1 MKKYLIKGLLA
12 LFVSGIAASCADHD
26 VDYVPLGQ
34 KKTQAYN
41 EAFKELIG
49 GDVDPN
55 QNWGFSGVVDNDE
68 NESSPARPRTRADV
82 GGWDVTNGYDYT
94 FSREKINEILS
105 ALPEGVSAG
114 SKLNDYE
121 FESNGP
127 IEFCVIYAITS
138 ALDKVGYYYYD
149 PNKDPNADGGSNK
162 PVYMRF
168 VDDIQNQTFFQWGF
182 ADGSNWG
189 TPVVNPNP
197 SNPDWPFYNSYCPD
211 CKSNYN
217 KEYYQWTCEHVM
229 VHFNID
235 QVRAKKYTINIPQGY
250 RMGFWI
256 TNPDQYLGE
265 HTMYSK
271 KSRNS
276 DGNFYSAVATMSDG
290 TYAVGLEDWWGG
302 DFDCNDIVMAINP
315 TSTRPNIVNFSQTV
329 ITRSTQ
335 HKKYKKLL
343 AQGRVFCEDL
353 GAAGRKDIDFND
365 IVFDARIWK
374 TQEYDETTING
385 DANDREWDFGP
396 IKYEA
401 DICMLA
407 AGGTIPAK
415 MFNSQNIHDL
425 FDGNNGQ
432 TTMINTVDS
441 HAGTLTTWE
450 NMKAFPGAKEYYDV
464 NITSIITALKDA
476 NPDHKITVNDIPIS
490 VLWQTNDNP
499 ETATLDWTN
508 NTMQTVGELHADP
521 GTVPHKICL
530 PIGTK
535 WPSERRSIIEA
546 YPDFAS
552 WAQLETDENKT
563 FYNNRKDDAIYH
575 ENGWDA
581 SLTMTNPYGAA
592 FANDDSD
599 LNKEYYI
606 KIGNPTVTEET
617 VTTEFTL
624 QDTDEILYSGSQAM
638 GDWKEQAVGAYAN
651 WADLAVGGKVII
663 IGTVDEGKEA
673 KMRARDAWWQ
683 RCFIGDSQN
692 TPVFNGYAEFTLQYN
707 NDKERFGKDGDQ
719 LYIDGQYFT
728 LNYVIYR
735 PQ

>member
-12 LFVSGIAASCADHD
+12 LFAGSFAASCADHD

-34 KKTQAYN
+34 QKTQAYN
-41 EAFKELIG
+41 EAFKDLIG

-55 QNWGFSGVVDNDE
+55 QDWGFSGVVDNDE
-68 NESSPARPRTRADV
+68 DESSPARPMTRADV
-82 GGWDVTNGYDYT
+82 GGWDVTGGYDYT
-94 FSREKINEILS
+94 FSRTKIDEILA
-105 ALPEGVSAG
+105 ALPEGVNAG

-127 IEFCVIYAITS
+127 IEFCIVYAITS
-138 ALDKVGYYYYD
+138 ALDEVGYYFYD
-149 PNKDPNADGGSNK
+149 PAADANTQGGSNK
-162 PVYMRF
+162 PNYVRF
-168 VDDIQNQTFFQWGF
+168 VNNIQDQTYFQYGF
-182 ADGSNWG
+182 ADGHNWG

-197 SNPDWPFYNSYCPD
+197 NGNNYCGD
-211 CKSNYN
+211 CKNNFN
-217 KEYYQWTCEHVM
+217 KEYYQWTCDHVKD
-229 VHFNID
+229 HWNID
-235 QVRAKKYTINIPQGY
+235 QVRAKKYTLNIPVGN
-250 RMGFWI
+250 RFGFWI
-256 TNPDQYLGE
+256 KNGNN
-265 HTMYSK
+265 TMFSK
-271 KSRNS
+271 KSRNA
-276 DGNFYSAVATMSDG
+276 DGSFYSAVATLADG
-290 TYAVGLEDWWGG
+290 TYAVGLEDWWQG

-315 TSTRPNIVNFSQTV
+315 TTTRPEIVNYSQTV

-353 GAAGRKDIDFND
+353 GAAGQKDIDFND

-385 DANDREWDFGP
+385 DANNREWVMGD

-415 MFNSQNIHDL
+415 MFNTQNIHDL
-425 FDGNNGQ
+425 FDGKPGQ

-441 HAGTLTTWE
+441 HAGELTTWD
-450 NMKAFPGAKEYYDV
+450 NMKAFPGEKTYNDV
-464 NITSIITALKDA
+464 DITSIITALKTA

-490 VLWQTNDNP
+490 VLWQTSDNP
-499 ETATLDWTN
+499 ELAKLDWEN

-552 WAQLETDENKT
+552 WAQLVTDDNKD
-563 FYNNRKDDAIYH
+563 FYNHKNKDDNAIYH

-581 SLTMTNPYGAA
+581 SLTMTNPYGGT

-599 LNKEYYI
+599 LNKEFYI
-606 KIGNPTVTEET
+606 NIGIPTVTEE
-617 VTTEFTL
+617 VITTEFTL
-624 QDTDEILYSGSQAM
+624 QDTDIILYSGSQAM
-638 GDWKEQAVGAYAN
+638 GDWKEQAVGVYAD
-651 WADLAVGGKVII
+651 WDKMAVGGKIII
-663 IGTVDEGKEA
+663 IGAVDEGKTA
-673 KMRARDAWWQ
+673 KMRARDQNWS
-683 RCFIGDSQN
+683 RIFIGDNQN
-692 TPVFNGYAEFTLQYN
+692 APVFNGYAEFSLQYG
-707 NDKERFGKDGDQ
+707 NDKDKFGKDGDQ

-735 PQ
+735 P

>member
-1 MKKYLIKGLLA
+1 MKKYLINGLLA
-12 LFVSGIAASCADHD
+12 IFVGGLAVSCADHD

-34 KKTQAYN
+34 QKTQAYN
-41 EAFKELIG
+41 QAFKELIG

-55 QNWGFSGVVDNDE
+55 QNWGFTGVVDNDE
-68 NESSPARPRTRADV
+68 NESSPSRPMTRADW
-82 GGWDVTNGYDYT
+82 GDITTDYNYT
-94 FSREKINEILS
+94 FTRTKIDEILS
-105 ALPEGVSAG
+105 ALPEGISAG

-121 FESNGP
+121 FESKGP
-127 IEFCVIYAITS
+127 IEFCIVYAITS
-138 ALDKVGYYYYD
+138 ALDEVGYYYYD
-149 PNKDPNADGGSNK
+149 PTLDANAQGGSNK
-162 PVYMRF
+162 PNYMRF
-168 VDDIQNQTFFQWGF
+168 VDNIQNQIYFQYGF
-182 ADGSNWG
+182 ADGHNWG

-197 SNPDWPFYNSYCPD
+197 NGNNYCGD
-211 CKSNYN
+211 CKNNFN
-217 KEYYQWTCEHVM
+217 KEYYQWTCDHVKD
-229 VHFNID
+229 HWNID
-235 QVRAKKYTINIPQGY
+235 QVRAKKLTINIPAGN
-250 RMGFWI
+250 RMGFWVK
-256 TNPDQYLGE
+256 NGDNV
-265 HTMYSK
+265 MYSK
-271 KSRNS
+271 KSRNA
-276 DGNFYSAVATMSDG
+276 DGNFYSAVAIMSDG
-290 TYAVGLEDWWGG
+290 TYAVGLEDWWQG

-315 TSTRPNIVNFSQTV
+315 TSTKPGIVNYSQTV
-329 ITRSTQ
+329 TTRSTQ

-353 GAAGRKDIDFND
+353 GAAGQKDIDFND

-385 DANDREWDFGP
+385 DANNREWVMGP

-415 MFNSQNIHDL
+415 MFNTENVHDL
-425 FDGNNGQ
+425 FEGKPGQ

-441 HAGTLTTWE
+441 HAGKLTTWD

-464 NITSIITALKDA
+464 NITSIITALQTA
-476 NPDHKITVNDIPIS
+476 NPNHKITVNDIPIS
-490 VLWQTNDNP
+490 VLWQTSDNP

-508 NTMQTVGELHADP
+508 STMQTVGELHADP

-546 YPDFAS
+546 YQDFAS
-552 WAQLETDENKT
+552 WAQKETNENKT
-563 FYNNRKDDAIYH
+563 FYNNRNDNAIYH

-581 SLTMTNPYGAA
+581 SLTMTNPYGGT

-599 LNKEYYI
+599 LEKEFYI
-606 KIGNPTVTEET
+606 NIGSPTVTEEII
-617 VTTEFTL
+617 TTEFTL
-624 QDTDEILYSGSQAM
+624 QETDIILYNGGQAM
-638 GDWKEQAVGAYAN
+638 GDWKEEPVPAYAN
-651 WADLAVGGKVII
+651 WNDLAVGGKVII
-663 IGTVDEGKEA
+663 IGTVDDGKEA

-683 RCFIGDSQN
+683 RCFIGDNQN
-692 TPVFNGYAEFTLQYN
+692 TPVFNGYAEFTLQYT

>member
-12 LFVSGIAASCADHD
+12 LFAGSLAASCADHD

-34 KKTQAYN
+34 QKTQAY
-41 EAFKELIG
+41 EQAFKELIG
-49 GDVDPN
+49 SETVDPN
-55 QNWGFSGVVDNDE
+55 QNWGFTGVVDNDE
-68 NESSPARPRTRADV
+68 DASSPSRPMTRAEA
-82 GGWDVTNGYDYT
+82 GYFDVTSDYSYT
-94 FSREKINEILS
+94 FSRTKIEEILS
-105 ALPEGVSAG
+105 ALPEGVNAG
-114 SKLNDYE
+114 NKLNDYE

-127 IEFCVIYAITS
+127 IEFCIVYAITS
-138 ALDKVGYYYYD
+138 AQDEVGYYFYD
-149 PNKDPNADGGSNK
+149 PTADANTQGGSNK
-162 PVYMRF
+162 PNYVRF
-168 VDDIQNQTFFQWGF
+168 VNNIQDQTYFQYGF
-182 ADGSNWG
+182 ADGHNWG

-197 SNPDWPFYNSYCPD
+197 NGNNYCGD
-211 CKSNYN
+211 CKNNFN
-217 KEYYQWTCEHVM
+217 KEYYQWTCDHVKD
-229 VHFNID
+229 HWNID
-235 QVRAKKYTINIPQGY
+235 QVRANKYTLNIPVGN
-250 RMGFWI
+250 RFGFWI
-256 TNPDQYLGE
+256 KNGDN
-265 HTMYSK
+265 TMFSK
-271 KSRNS
+271 KSRNA
-276 DGNFYSAVATMSDG
+276 DGSFYSAVATLQDG
-290 TYAVGLEDWWGG
+290 TYAVGLEDWWQG
-302 DFDCNDIVMAINP
+302 DFDCNDIVMTINP
-315 TSTRPNIVNFSQTV
+315 TTTRPDIVNFSKTV
-329 ITRSTQ
+329 TTRSKQ

-353 GAAGRKDIDFND
+353 GAAGQKDIDFND

-385 DANDREWDFGP
+385 DPNNREWDMGP

-415 MFNSQNIHDL
+415 MFNTQNVHDL
-425 FDGNNGQ
+425 FEGKPGQ

-441 HAGTLTTWE
+441 HAGQLSTWD
-450 NMKAFPGAKEYYDV
+450 NMKAFPGEKTYNDV
-464 NITSIITALKDA
+464 DITSIITALKTA

-490 VLWQTNDNP
+490 VLWQTSDNP

-552 WAQLETDENKT
+552 WAQLVTDDNKDFYNHENK
-563 FYNNRKDDAIYH
+563 DDNAIYH

-581 SLTMTNPYGAA
+581 SLTMTNPYGGT

-606 KIGNPTVTEET
+606 NIGNPTVTEE
-617 VTTEFTL
+617 VITTEFTL
-624 QDTDEILYSGSQAM
+624 QDTDVILWPANNNIGNQVMDGTEFGIGSYSGWSS
-638 GDWKEQAVGAYAN
+638 
-651 WADLAVGGKVII
+651 LAQNGKII
-663 IGTVDEGKEA
+663 ILGTVDEGKTA
-673 KMRARDAWWQ
+673 SIIARDSWWSRWFLDDGNHQ
-683 RCFIGDSQN
+683 SV
-692 TPVFNGYAEFTLQYN
+692 PFNGYAEFKLEN
-707 NDKERFGKDGDQ
+707 GNDNEKFGKDGNQ
-719 LYIDGQYFT
+719 LSIIGQNFT

-735 PQ
+735 P

>member
-1 MKKYLIKGLLA
+1 MKKYLINGLLA
-12 LFVSGIAASCADHD
+12 IFVGGLAVSCADHD

-34 KKTQAYN
+34 QKTQAYN
-41 EAFKELIG
+41 QAFKELIG

-55 QNWGFSGVVDNDE
+55 QDWGFTGVVDNDE
-68 NESSPARPRTRADV
+68 DASSPSRPMTRADV
-82 GGWDVTNGYDYT
+82 GGWDIAGDYNYT
-94 FSREKINEILS
+94 FARTKIDEILS

-121 FESNGP
+121 FESKGP
-127 IEFCVIYAITS
+127 IEFCIVYAITS
-138 ALDKVGYYYYD
+138 ALDEVGYYYYD
-149 PNKDPNADGGSNK
+149 PTLDANTQGGSNK
-162 PVYMRF
+162 PNYMRF
-168 VDDIQNQTFFQWGF
+168 VDNIQNQIYFQYGF
-182 ADGSNWG
+182 ADGHNWG

-197 SNPDWPFYNSYCPD
+197 NGNNYCGD
-211 CKSNYN
+211 CKNDFN
-217 KEYYQWTCEHVM
+217 KEYYQWTCDHVKD
-229 VHFNID
+229 HWNID
-235 QVRAKKYTINIPQGY
+235 QVRAKKLTINIPVGN
-250 RMGFWI
+250 RMGFWVK
-256 TNPDQYLGE
+256 NGDNV
-265 HTMYSK
+265 MYSK
-271 KSRNS
+271 KSRNA
-276 DGNFYSAVATMSDG
+276 DGSFYSAVAIMSDG
-290 TYAVGLEDWWGG
+290 TYAVGLEDWWQG

-315 TSTRPNIVNFSQTV
+315 TSTRPEIVNFSQTV
-329 ITRSTQ
+329 TTRSTQ

-353 GAAGRKDIDFND
+353 GAAGQKDIDFND

-385 DANDREWDFGP
+385 DENNREWVMGD

-415 MFNSQNIHDL
+415 MFNTENVHDL
-425 FDGNNGQ
+425 FDGKPGQ

-441 HAGTLTTWE
+441 HAGTLTTWD

-464 NITSIITALKDA
+464 NITSIITALKA
-476 NPDHKITVNDIPIS
+476 TNPNHKITVNDIPIS
-490 VLWQTNDNP
+490 VLWQTSDNP

-546 YPDFAS
+546 YQDFAS
-552 WAQLETDENKT
+552 WAQKETNENKT
-563 FYNNRKDDAIYH
+563 FYNNRNDNAIYH

-581 SLTMTNPYGAA
+581 SLTMTNPYGGT

-599 LNKEYYI
+599 LEKEFVI
-606 KIGNPTVTEET
+606 NIGSPTVTEEVIT
-617 VTTEFTL
+617 NEFTL
-624 QDTDEILYSGSQAM
+624 QDTDIILYNGGQAM
-638 GDWKEQAVGAYAN
+638 GHWKEEPVPAYAN
-651 WADLAVGGKVII
+651 WNDLAVGGKVII
-663 IGTVDEGKEA
+663 IGTVDDGKEA

-683 RCFIGDSQN
+683 RCFIGDNQN
-692 TPVFNGYAEFTLQYN
+692 LPAFNGYAEFTLQYN

>member
-1 MKKYLIKGLLA
+1 MKKYLINGLLA
-12 LFVSGIAASCADHD
+12 IFVGGLAVSCADHD

-34 KKTQAYN
+34 QKTQAYN
-41 EAFKELIG
+41 QAFKELIG

-55 QNWGFSGVVDNDE
+55 QDWGFTGVVDNDE
-68 NESSPARPRTRADV
+68 DASSPSRPMTRADV
-82 GGWDVTNGYDYT
+82 GGWDIAGDYHYT
-94 FSREKINEILS
+94 FARTKIDEILS

-121 FESNGP
+121 FESKGP
-127 IEFCVIYAITS
+127 IEFCIVYAITS
-138 ALDKVGYYYYD
+138 ALDEVGYYYYD
-149 PNKDPNADGGSNK
+149 PTLDANAQGGSNK
-162 PVYMRF
+162 PNYMRF
-168 VDDIQNQTFFQWGF
+168 VDNIQNQIYFQYGF
-182 ADGSNWG
+182 ADGHNWG

-197 SNPDWPFYNSYCPD
+197 NGNNYCVD
-211 CKSNYN
+211 CKNDFN
-217 KEYYQWTCEHVM
+217 KEYYQWTCDHVKD
-229 VHFNID
+229 HWNID
-235 QVRAKKYTINIPQGY
+235 QVRAKKLTINIPVGN
-250 RMGFWI
+250 RMGFWVK
-256 TNPDQYLGE
+256 NGDNV
-265 HTMYSK
+265 MYSK
-271 KSRNS
+271 KSRNA
-276 DGNFYSAVATMSDG
+276 DGSFYSAVAIMSDG
-290 TYAVGLEDWWGG
+290 TYAVGLEDWWQG

-315 TSTRPNIVNFSQTV
+315 TSTRPEIVNFSQTV
-329 ITRSTQ
+329 TTRSTQ

-353 GAAGRKDIDFND
+353 GAAGQKDIDFND

-385 DANDREWDFGP
+385 DENNREWVMGD

-415 MFNSQNIHDL
+415 MFNTENVHDL
-425 FDGNNGQ
+425 FDGKPGQ

-441 HAGTLTTWE
+441 HAGTLTTWD

-464 NITSIITALKDA
+464 NITSIITTLKA
-476 NPDHKITVNDIPIS
+476 TNPNHKITVNDIPIS
-490 VLWQTNDNP
+490 VLWQTSDNP

-546 YPDFAS
+546 YQDFAS
-552 WAQLETDENKT
+552 WAQKETDENKT
-563 FYNNRKDDAIYH
+563 FYNNRNDDAIYH

-581 SLTMTNPYGAA
+581 SLTMTNPYGGT
-592 FANDDSD
+592 FSNDDSD
-599 LNKEYYI
+599 LNKEFYI
-606 KIGNPTVTEET
+606 NIGSPKVTEEVIT
-617 VTTEFTL
+617 NEFTL
-624 QDTDEILYSGSQAM
+624 QDTDIILYNGGQAM
-638 GDWKEQAVGAYAN
+638 GNWKEEPVPAYAN
-651 WADLAVGGKVII
+651 WNDLAVGGKVII
-663 IGTVDEGKEA
+663 IGTVDDGKEA

-683 RCFIGDSQN
+683 RCFIGDNQN
-692 TPVFNGYAEFTLQYN
+692 LPAFNGYAEFTLQYN

>member
-1 MKKYLIKGLLA
+1 MKKYLINGLLA
-12 LFVSGIAASCADHD
+12 IFVGGLAVSCADHD

-34 KKTQAYN
+34 QKTQAYN
-41 EAFKELIG
+41 QAFKELIG

-55 QNWGFSGVVDNDE
+55 QDWGFTGVVDNDE
-68 NESSPARPRTRADV
+68 DASSPSRPMTRADV
-82 GGWDVTNGYDYT
+82 GGWDIAGDYNYT
-94 FSREKINEILS
+94 FARTKIDEILS
-105 ALPEGVSAG
+105 ALPEGVGAG

-121 FESNGP
+121 FESKGP
-127 IEFCVIYAITS
+127 IEFCIVYAITS
-138 ALDKVGYYYYD
+138 ALDEVGYYYYD
-149 PNKDPNADGGSNK
+149 PTLDANAQGGSNK
-162 PVYMRF
+162 PNYMRF
-168 VDDIQNQTFFQWGF
+168 VDNIQNQIYFQYGF
-182 ADGSNWG
+182 ADGHNWG

-197 SNPDWPFYNSYCPD
+197 NGNNYCVD
-211 CKSNYN
+211 CKNDFN
-217 KEYYQWTCEHVM
+217 KEYYQWTCDHVKD
-229 VHFNID
+229 HWNID
-235 QVRAKKYTINIPQGY
+235 QVRAKKLTINIPVGN
-250 RMGFWI
+250 RMGFWVK
-256 TNPDQYLGE
+256 NGDNV
-265 HTMYSK
+265 MYSK
-271 KSRNS
+271 KSRNA
-276 DGNFYSAVATMSDG
+276 DGSFYSAVAIMSDG
-290 TYAVGLEDWWGG
+290 TYAVGLEDWWQG

-315 TSTRPNIVNFSQTV
+315 TSTRPEIVNFSQTV
-329 ITRSTQ
+329 TTRSTQ

-353 GAAGRKDIDFND
+353 GAAGQKDIDFND

-385 DANDREWDFGP
+385 DENNREWVMGD

-415 MFNSQNIHDL
+415 MFNTENVHDL
-425 FDGNNGQ
+425 FDGKPGQ

-441 HAGTLTTWE
+441 HAGTLTTWD

-464 NITSIITALKDA
+464 NITSIITTLKA
-476 NPDHKITVNDIPIS
+476 TNPNHKITVNDIPIS
-490 VLWQTNDNP
+490 VLWQTSDNP

-546 YPDFAS
+546 YQDFAS
-552 WAQLETDENKT
+552 WAQKETDENKT
-563 FYNNRKDDAIYH
+563 FYNNRNDDAIYH

-581 SLTMTNPYGAA
+581 SLTMTNPYGGT
-592 FANDDSD
+592 FSNDDSD
-599 LNKEYYI
+599 LNKEFYI
-606 KIGNPTVTEET
+606 NIGSPKVTEEVIT
-617 VTTEFTL
+617 NEFTL
-624 QDTDEILYSGSQAM
+624 QDTDIILYNGGQAM
-638 GDWKEQAVGAYAN
+638 GNWKEEPVPAYAN
-651 WADLAVGGKVII
+651 WNDLAVGGKVII
-663 IGTVDEGKEA
+663 IGTVDDGKEA

-683 RCFIGDSQN
+683 RCFIGDNQN
-692 TPVFNGYAEFTLQYN
+692 LPAFNGYAEFTLQYN

>member
-12 LFVSGIAASCADHD
+12 LFAGSLAASCADHD

-34 KKTQAYN
+34 QKTQAYN
-41 EAFKELIG
+41 EAFKDLIG

-55 QNWGFSGVVDNDE
+55 QDWGFSGVVDNDE
-68 NESSPARPRTRADV
+68 DESSPARPMTRADV
-82 GGWDVTNGYDYT
+82 GGWDVTGGYDYT
-94 FSREKINEILS
+94 FSRTKIDEILA
-105 ALPEGVSAG
+105 ALPEGVNAG

-127 IEFCVIYAITS
+127 IEFCIVYAITS
-138 ALDKVGYYYYD
+138 ALDEVGYYFYD
-149 PNKDPNADGGSNK
+149 PTADANTQGGSNK
-162 PVYMRF
+162 PNYVRF
-168 VDDIQNQTFFQWGF
+168 VNNIQDQTYFQYGF
-182 ADGSNWG
+182 ADGHNWG

-197 SNPDWPFYNSYCPD
+197 NGNNYCGD
-211 CKSNYN
+211 CKNNFN
-217 KEYYQWTCEHVM
+217 KEYYQWTCDHVKD
-229 VHFNID
+229 HWNID
-235 QVRAKKYTINIPQGY
+235 QVRAKKYTLNIPVGN
-250 RMGFWI
+250 RFGFWI
-256 TNPDQYLGE
+256 KNGNN
-265 HTMYSK
+265 TMFSK
-271 KSRNS
+271 KSRNA
-276 DGNFYSAVATMSDG
+276 DGSFYSAVATLADG
-290 TYAVGLEDWWGG
+290 TYAVGLEDWWQG

-315 TSTRPNIVNFSQTV
+315 TTTRPDIVNYSQTV

-353 GAAGRKDIDFND
+353 GAAGQKDIDFND

-385 DANDREWDFGP
+385 DANNREWVMGD

-415 MFNSQNIHDL
+415 MFNTQNIHDL
-425 FDGNNGQ
+425 FDGKPGQ

-441 HAGTLTTWE
+441 HAGTLSTWD

-464 NITSIITALKDA
+464 NITSIITALKA
-476 NPDHKITVNDIPIS
+476 TNPNHKITVNDIPIS
-490 VLWQTNDNP
+490 VLWQTSDNP

-546 YPDFAS
+546 YQDFAS
-552 WAQLETDENKT
+552 WAQKETAENKT
-563 FYNNRKDDAIYH
+563 FYNNRNDDAIYH

-581 SLTMTNPYGAA
+581 SLTMTNPYGVA

-599 LNKEYYI
+599 LEKEYYI
-606 KIGNPTVTEET
+606 NIGKPTVTEE
-617 VTTEFTL
+617 VITTEFTL
-624 QDTDEILYSGSQAM
+624 QDTDVILWPANNIIGNQVMDGTEFGIGSYSGWSS
-638 GDWKEQAVGAYAN
+638 
-651 WADLAVGGKVII
+651 LAQNGKII
-663 IGTVDEGKEA
+663 ILGTVDEGKTA
-673 KMRARDAWWQ
+673 SIIARDSWWSRWFLDDGNHQ
-683 RCFIGDSQN
+683 SV
-692 TPVFNGYAEFTLQYN
+692 PFNGYAEFKLEN
-707 NDKERFGKDGDQ
+707 GNDNEKFGKDGNQ
-719 LYIDGQYFT
+719 LSIIGQNFT

-735 PQ
+735 P

>member
-12 LFVSGIAASCADHD
+12 LFAGSFAASCADHD

-34 KKTQAYN
+34 QKTQAY
-41 EAFKELIG
+41 EQAFKELIG
-49 GDVDPN
+49 SETVDPN
-55 QNWGFSGVVDNDE
+55 QNWGFTGVVDNDE
-68 NESSPARPRTRADV
+68 DESSPARPMTRADI
-82 GGWDVTNGYDYT
+82 GGWDVTGGYDYT
-94 FSREKINEILS
+94 FSRTKIDEILA
-105 ALPEGVSAG
+105 ALPEGVNAG

-127 IEFCVIYAITS
+127 IEFCIVYAITS
-138 ALDKVGYYYYD
+138 ALDEVGYYFYD
-149 PNKDPNADGGSNK
+149 PAADANTQGGSNK
-162 PVYMRF
+162 PNYVRF
-168 VDDIQNQTFFQWGF
+168 VNNIQDQTYFLYG
-182 ADGSNWG
+182 DG

-197 SNPDWPFYNSYCPD
+197 SNSEWPFNNSYCGD
-211 CKSNYN
+211 CKTNFN
-217 KEYYQWTCEHVM
+217 KEYYQWTCDHVKD
-229 VHFNID
+229 HWNIQ
-235 QVRAKKYTINIPQGY
+235 QVTAKKYTLNIPVGN
-250 RMGFWI
+250 RFGFWI
-256 TNPDQYLGE
+256 KNGNN
-265 HTMYSK
+265 TMFSK
-271 KSRNS
+271 KSRNA
-276 DGNFYSAVATMSDG
+276 DGSFYSAVATLADG
-290 TYAVGLEDWWGG
+290 TYAVGLEDWWQG

-315 TSTRPNIVNFSQTV
+315 TTTRPDIVNYSQTV

-353 GAAGRKDIDFND
+353 GAAGQKDIDFND

-385 DANDREWDFGP
+385 DPNNREWDMGP

-415 MFNSQNIHDL
+415 MFNTQNVHDL
-425 FDGNNGQ
+425 FEGKPGQ

-441 HAGTLTTWE
+441 HAGQLSTWD
-450 NMKAFPGAKEYYDV
+450 NMKAFPGEKTYNDV
-464 NITSIITALKDA
+464 DITSIITALKAA

-490 VLWQTNDNP
+490 VLWQTSDNP
-499 ETATLDWTN
+499 ELAKLDWEN

-552 WAQLETDENKT
+552 WAQLVTDDNKD
-563 FYNNRKDDAIYH
+563 FYNHDNKDDNAIYH
-575 ENGWDA
+575 ENGWNA
-581 SLTMTNPYGAA
+581 SLTMTNPYGGT

-599 LNKEYYI
+599 LNKEFYI
-606 KIGNPTVTEET
+606 NIGNPTVTEE
-617 VTTEFTL
+617 VVITEFTL
-624 QDTDEILYSGSQAM
+624 QDTDVILWPADGNIGNVQFGNNANYWTEYGIGSYSG
-638 GDWKEQAVGAYAN
+638 WN
-651 WADLAVGGKVII
+651 NLAVGGKVII
-663 IGTVDEGKEA
+663 IGTVDEGKTA
-673 KMRARDAWWQ
+673 VIRVRDAGWG
-683 RCFIGDSQN
+683 RTFIAQG
-692 TPVFNGYAEFTLQYN
+692 PFNGYAEFTLQYD
-707 NDKERFGKDGDQ
+707 NDKNKFGDGDE
-719 LYIDGQYFT
+719 LYIDGQFFT

-735 PQ
+735 P